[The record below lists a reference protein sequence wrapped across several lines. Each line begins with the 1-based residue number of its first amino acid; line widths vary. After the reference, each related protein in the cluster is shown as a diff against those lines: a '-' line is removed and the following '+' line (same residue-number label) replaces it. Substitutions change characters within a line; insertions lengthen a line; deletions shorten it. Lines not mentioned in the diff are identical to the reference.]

1 MRPAPTSFTSLT
13 IISSDSEREAARL
26 GFGHPQ
32 VSVEDKIISQW
43 AKPEIGASQDECKI
57 SRCSNH
63 GPVIRFPFRLK
74 DQPYHCGYPGF
85 EISCIENKQTI
96 LELPYSVSLSVKKI
110 NYNSQEIIVHD
121 PDFCLQRQLQ
131 NLTLSASPFRFKLTP
146 FNDLSDYTLFNCS
159 SNKSDYSYF
168 LSIPC
173 TILLSNPVYAVRSD
187 NYLGSLDLS
196 SCHKIYDVTLPD
208 DIVNGE
214 NNFSLTWSELIC
226 RNCEREGKKCRL
238 KSNVGKEPETECI
251 GKPAKDTYE
260 FIPLQSISVILSF
273 CLLVLVVIAL
283 YHVYSSDKLERE
295 NTKKIEHF
303 LEDYKALKP
312 SRYSYADI
320 KKITNHF
327 KEKLGQGGYGIVYK
341 GKLSSDI
348 LVAVKI
354 LNNSKENGEEFI
366 NEVATMGRIHH
377 VNVVRLVGFCADG
390 VKRAL
395 IYEFLPNESL
405 EKYIFSKSIKDCS
418 LSWEKLQNVALGIAK
433 GIEYL
438 HQGCDRRILHF
449 DIKPHNILLD
459 QNFNPK
465 ISDFGLAKL
474 CSKEQSAV
482 SMTTARGTIGYIA
495 PEVLSRNFGNV
506 SYKSDIY
513 SFGILLLEMVGGRKN
528 IDVTM
533 EKTSQVYF
541 PEWVYNQLDQ
551 GGDVCIRIVEEGDI
565 KIAKKLTI
573 VGLWCIQWYPIDRP
587 SMKVVIQMLEGGGDN
602 LTMPPNPF
610 ASIDSTRTNTR
621 MRKRSLQQ
629 ELAVISELIE

>member
-1 MRPAPTSFTSLT
+1 MGMSNCLKMVFSLFLFLFMRWF
-13 IISSDSEREAARL
+13 
-26 GFGHPQ
+26 
-32 VSVEDKIISQW
+32 V
-43 AKPEIGASQDECKI
+43 EIGASQDECKV

-74 DQPYHCGYPGF
+74 DQPYNCGYPGF
-85 EISCIENKQTI
+85 EISCIEKKQTI

-131 NLTLSASPFRFKLTP
+131 NLSLSASPFQFKLASS
-146 FNDLSDYTLFNCS
+146 NYLVDYTFFNCS
-159 SNKSDYSYF
+159 SKKTHLDYF
-168 LSIPC
+168 FSIPC
-173 TILLSNPVYAVRSD
+173 TVLLSNPVYAVDSD
-187 NYLGSLDLS
+187 YNLELLDLS
-196 SCHKIYDVTLPD
+196 SCHKIYDVTLPVD
-208 DIVNGE
+208 MVYGE
-214 NNFSLTWSELIC
+214 NYFSLTWSELIC
-226 RNCEREGKKCRL
+226 GNCEREGKKCRL
-238 KSNVGKEPETECI
+238 KSNVGKEPETDCI
-251 GKPAKDTYE
+251 DKPAK
-260 FIPLQSISVILSF
+260 
-273 CLLVLVVIAL
+273 VIAL

-295 NTKKIEHF
+295 NTKKIEQF

-327 KEKLGQGGYGIVYK
+327 KEKLGQGGYGTVYK
-341 GKLSSDI
+341 GRLSSDV

-395 IYEFLPNESL
+395 VYEFLPNESL

-418 LSWEKLQNVALGIAK
+418 LSWEKLRNVALGIAK

-438 HQGCDRRILHF
+438 HQGCDKRILHF

-482 SMTTARGTIGYIA
+482 SMTTARGTMGYIA

-513 SFGILLLEMVGGRKN
+513 SFGMLLLEMVGGRKN

-551 GGDVCIRIVEEGDI
+551 GEDVCIRIVEDGDT

-587 SMKVVIQMLEGGGDN
+587 SMKVVIQMLEGGGNN

-610 ASIDSTRTNTR
+610 ASIDATRTNTR
-621 MRKRSLQQ
+621 RRKRSLQQ

>member
-1 MRPAPTSFTSLT
+1 MGMSNCLKMVFSLFLFLFMRW
-13 IISSDSEREAARL
+13 
-26 GFGHPQ
+26 
-32 VSVEDKIISQW
+32 SV
-43 AKPEIGASQDECKI
+43 EIGASQDECKV

-74 DQPYHCGYPGF
+74 DQPSHCGYPGF
-85 EISCIENKQTI
+85 EISCIEKKQTI

-110 NYNSQEIIVHD
+110 NYTSQEIIVHD

-131 NLTLSASPFRFKLTP
+131 NLTLSASPFQFKLGSY
-146 FNDLSDYTLFNCS
+146 NYLVDYTFFNCS
-159 SNKSDYSYF
+159 SKKTHSNNF
-168 LSIPC
+168 FSIPC
-173 TILLSNPVYAVRSD
+173 TVLLSNPVYAVESVF
-187 NYLGSLDLS
+187 NLNLLDLS

-208 DIVNGE
+208 DVVNRE
-214 NNFSLTWSELIC
+214 NYLSLTWSELIC
-226 RNCEREGKKCRL
+226 GNCEREGKKCRL
-238 KSNVGKEPETECI
+238 KGNLGKEPETECI
-251 GKPAKDTYE
+251 DQPGKGVSKNKLVT
-260 FIPLQSISVILSF
+260 VI
-273 CLLVLVVIAL
+273 VL
-283 YHVYSSDKLERE
+283 YHVYSSNKLERE
-295 NTKKIEHF
+295 NTKIEQF

-327 KEKLGQGGYGIVYK
+327 KEKLGQGGYGTVYK
-341 GKLSSDI
+341 GKLSSDV

-366 NEVATMGRIHH
+366 NEVAIMGRIHH

-438 HQGCDRRILHF
+438 HQGCDKRILHF

-482 SMTTARGTIGYIA
+482 SMTTARGTMGYIA

-513 SFGILLLEMVGGRKN
+513 SFGMLLLEMVGGRKN

-551 GGDVCIRIVEEGDI
+551 GEDVCIRIVEDGDT

-573 VGLWCIQWYPIDRP
+573 VGLWCIQWYP
-587 SMKVVIQMLEGGGDN
+587 
-602 LTMPPNPF
+602 
-610 ASIDSTRTNTR
+610 
-621 MRKRSLQQ
+621 
-629 ELAVISELIE
+629 

>member
-1 MRPAPTSFTSLT
+1 MRWF
-13 IISSDSEREAARL
+13 
-26 GFGHPQ
+26 
-32 VSVEDKIISQW
+32 V
-43 AKPEIGASQDECKI
+43 EIGASQDECKV

-63 GPVIRFPFRLK
+63 GP
-74 DQPYHCGYPGF
+74 
-85 EISCIENKQTI
+85 ISCIEKKQTI

-110 NYNSQEIIVHD
+110 NYTSQEIIVHD

-131 NLTLSASPFRFKLTP
+131 NLTLSASP
-146 FNDLSDYTLFNCS
+146 SIDYTFFNCS
-159 SNKSDYSYF
+159 SKNTLKLF
-168 LSIPC
+168 FSIPC
-173 TILLSNPVYAVRSD
+173 TVLLSNPIYAVESVL
-187 NYLGSLDLS
+187 NLKLLDLS
-196 SCHKIYDVTLPD
+196 SCHKIYD
-208 DIVNGE
+208 E
-214 NNFSLTWSELIC
+214 NYLSLTWSELIC
-226 RNCEREGKKCRL
+226 GNCEREGKKCRL
-238 KSNVGKEPETECI
+238 KGNLGKEPETECI
-251 GKPAKDTYE
+251 DKPGKA
-260 FIPLQSISVILSF
+260 VILSF

-283 YHVYSSDKLERE
+283 YHVYSSNKLERE
-295 NTKKIEHF
+295 NTKIEQF

-327 KEKLGQGGYGIVYK
+327 NEKLGQGGYGTVYK
-341 GKLSSDI
+341 GKLSSDV

-354 LNNSKENGEEFI
+354 LNNSKENGEEFT

-405 EKYIFSKSIKDCS
+405 EKYIFSKYIKDYS

-438 HQGCDRRILHF
+438 HQGCDKRILHF

-482 SMTTARGTIGYIA
+482 SMTTARGTMGYIA

-513 SFGILLLEMVGGRKN
+513 SFGMLLLEMVGGRKN

-533 EKTSQVYF
+533 EKTSQIK
-541 PEWVYNQLDQ
+541 
-551 GGDVCIRIVEEGDI
+551 GVCIRIVEEEDI

-610 ASIDSTRTNTR
+610 ASIDSTITNTR
-621 MRKRSLQQ
+621 RRKRSLQQ

>member
-1 MRPAPTSFTSLT
+1 MGMSNCLKMVFSLFLFLFMRW
-13 IISSDSEREAARL
+13 
-26 GFGHPQ
+26 
-32 VSVEDKIISQW
+32 SV
-43 AKPEIGASQDECKI
+43 EIGASQDECKV

-74 DQPYHCGYPGF
+74 DQPSHCGYPGF
-85 EISCIENKQTI
+85 EISCIEKKQTI

-110 NYNSQEIIVHD
+110 NYTSQEIIVHD

-131 NLTLSASPFRFKLTP
+131 NLTLSASPFQFKLGSY
-146 FNDLSDYTLFNCS
+146 NYLVDYTFFNCS
-159 SNKSDYSYF
+159 SKKTHSNNF
-168 LSIPC
+168 FSIPC
-173 TILLSNPVYAVRSD
+173 TVLLSNPVYAVESVF
-187 NYLGSLDLS
+187 NLNLLDLS

-208 DIVNGE
+208 DVVNRE
-214 NNFSLTWSELIC
+214 NYLSLTWSELIC
-226 RNCEREGKKCRL
+226 GNCEREGKKCRL
-238 KSNVGKEPETECI
+238 KGNLGKEPETECI
-251 GKPAKDTYE
+251 DQPGKGVSKNKLVT
-260 FIPLQSISVILSF
+260 VI
-273 CLLVLVVIAL
+273 VL
-283 YHVYSSDKLERE
+283 YHVYSSNKLERE
-295 NTKKIEHF
+295 NTKIEQF

-327 KEKLGQGGYGIVYK
+327 KEKLGQGGYGTVYK
-341 GKLSSDI
+341 GKLSSDV

-366 NEVATMGRIHH
+366 NEVAIMGRIHH

-438 HQGCDRRILHF
+438 HQGCDKRILHF

-482 SMTTARGTIGYIA
+482 SMTTARGTMGYIA

-513 SFGILLLEMVGGRKN
+513 SFGMLLLEMVGGRKN

-551 GGDVCIRIVEEGDI
+551 GEDVCIRIVEDGDT

-587 SMKVVIQMLEGGGDN
+587 SMKVVIQMLEGGGNN

-610 ASIDSTRTNTR
+610 ASIDATRTNT
-621 MRKRSLQQ
+621 
-629 ELAVISELIE
+629 